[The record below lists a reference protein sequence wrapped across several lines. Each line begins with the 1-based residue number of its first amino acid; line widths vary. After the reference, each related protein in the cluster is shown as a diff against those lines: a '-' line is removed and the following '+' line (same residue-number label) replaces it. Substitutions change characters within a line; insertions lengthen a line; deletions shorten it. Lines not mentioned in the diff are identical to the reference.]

1 MKEIVII
8 EPDSAINILLTKVFK
23 DYDTKSYISS
33 SLAKNHDFKN
43 TDIVITEIFFNEGIT
58 GWEIMDTLNK
68 NFPNIKI
75 FVLTSAY
82 NDDIIDRIF
91 SYKIK
96 DYIKK
101 PFSITELKHRVMLN

>member
-8 EPDSAINILLTKVFK
+8 EPNSVLNLLLTKLFK
-23 DYDTKSYISS
+23 DFVIKSYVSPN
-33 SLAKNHDFKN
+33 LAKKYDFQN

-58 GWEIMDTLNK
+58 GWEIINYLNA
-68 NFPNIKI
+68 NYPNIKI
-75 FVLTSAY
+75 IVLTSAY
-82 NDDIIDRIF
+82 NDDIINRIF

-101 PFSITELKHRVMLN
+101 PFSITELRHRVFSD